1 MEKAPTSDLSN
12 QIKNYEK
19 LHEIYQDYAQ
29 TLEDFFKN
37 ACQEA
42 VPQAIIQTRAKSLSS
57 FAEKAIRKAKEYPDP
72 INQFGDLCGARIIVH
87 TSEQV
92 KWVNE
97 FIESNFDV
105 IEKEDVQKRL
115 GENQFGYLSIH
126 YIVKLLPEHN
136 YVIPMKTHRELLGKK
151 AEVQVKTIL
160 QHAWSDIL
168 HDRTYKRNIKLPEDI
183 KRNSAILAALLEE
196 SDDKFG
202 QVVERTDNYF
212 LNYSAYMT
220 REEIIKEIKTLKEIL
235 QLEPKEENKPSTALK
250 LARLTS
256 LISSD
261 PNIVIDQLEP
271 YQNIQGKERHYIMLE
286 LGYAICKAH
295 RNNPKSDE
303 YKKGQDLFETVLDN
317 CTNSNCSG
325 VIDKNQISAL
335 RARAH
340 AKLAW
345 SDEPFKEKIYK
356 VSDQYQKALK
366 SEPCNPYF
374 LTESLAYKCALHKTN
389 AIPEELHIQIN
400 AALATCTS
408 HALAGMELPQAH
420 FSRGRLYLLMG
431 EYDTAYGYYAL
442 GIHHFLDKE
451 HFTPNDALEREEEWL
466 NLLACPDE
474 DENIDHIRT
483 LLLLGKA
490 VLDDKDAKKELFK
503 DSQKTKMPEII
514 GDVMIVAGGASY
526 MNNADCKKAREL
538 ISVVLHGFEGTIIS
552 GGTTAGI
559 PGIVGEVANDLIKA
573 GKKIK
578 LYGYI
583 PTHLPSDAPKSPYYH
598 AITCSDRNFSAEQL
612 HQSWIDI
619 LKAGIDPASV
629 KLIGINGGKISMM
642 EYKLAAA
649 LGAKTSIIL
658 KTGRAADELAADAEW
673 NKAPNMMFIPN
684 DPASISQFLF
694 QEKYPF
700 DPEKKEELAQH
711 AHQAY
716 FDKRIKEN
724 SDDALKYWSNLDE
737 NLRNSNR
744 QQVECSVINLRKA
757 GFDVKLVEIPDPQK
771 ETFSDEEIE
780 ILAELEHGR
789 WNAERLLEGWRYG
802 PVKDG
807 AQKTNPSLIAWE
819 DLSNKIKEYDREAVK
834 AFPEILAKAGL
845 EIFRMKDQ
853 KNIFVRTKELLAT
866 KFEFSK
872 EKPKK

>member
-1 MEKAPTSDLSN
+1 MEKATTSDLSN

-19 LHEIYQDYAQ
+19 LYEIYQAYAL

-87 TSEQV
+87 TNEQV

-97 FIESNFDV
+97 FVEKNFEV
-105 IEKEDVQKRL
+105 VEKEDVQRRL

-126 YIVKLLPEHN
+126 YIVKLMPEHD
-136 YVIPMKTHRELLGKK
+136 YVIPKQTHRELIGKK

-168 HDRTYKRNIKLPEDI
+168 HDRTYKRSIKLPEDI

-220 REEIIKEIKTLKEIL
+220 REEIIKEIETLQEIL
-235 QLEPKEENKPSTALK
+235 QLEPNKENKPSTALK

-261 PNIVIDQLEP
+261 PNTVINQLEP
-271 YQNIQGKERHYIMLE
+271 YLGVQGKERPYIMLE
-286 LGYAICKAH
+286 LGYAICRAH
-295 RNNPKSDE
+295 RNNPKSKE
-303 YKKGQDLFETVLDN
+303 YKKGQELFETVLET
-317 CTNSNCSG
+317 CSEMKCSG
-325 VIDKNQISAL
+325 VIDKSQIAAL
-335 RARAH
+335 IAQVY

-345 SDEPFKEKIYK
+345 SYEPLKGRINKT
-356 VSDQYQKALK
+356 SDLYYKALK

-374 LTESLAYKCALHKTN
+374 LSESLAYKCALRKMN
-389 AIPEELHIQIN
+389 AVPEELHIQIK
-400 AALATCTS
+400 AAIATCTS

-420 FSRGRLYLLMG
+420 FSRGRLCLLMG
-431 EYDTAYGYYAL
+431 EYETAYGYYAL

-466 NLLACPDE
+466 NLLACPDD
-474 DENIDHIRT
+474 DENIDHVRT
-483 LLLLGKA
+483 LLMLGKT
-490 VLDDKDAKKELFK
+490 VSGDEEAKKELFK
-503 DSQKTKMPEII
+503 NSQKTKMPEIR

-526 MNNADCKKAREL
+526 MNNADYKTAREL
-538 ISVVLHGFEGTIIS
+538 IRIALHGFEGTIIS

-559 PGIVGEVANDLIKA
+559 PGIVGEVVNELLNA
-573 GKKIK
+573 GKRIT
-578 LYGYI
+578 LLGYI
-583 PTHLPSDAPKSPYYH
+583 PTHLPSDAPKSPYYKT
-598 AITCSDRNFSAEQL
+598 IKCSGGNFSAEQL

-658 KTGRAADELAADAEW
+658 KTGRAADELADDTEW
-673 NKAPNMMFIPN
+673 KKTPNMMFIPN

-700 DPEKKEELAQH
+700 DPKKKEELAQH

-724 SDDALKYWSNLDE
+724 PDDALRYWVDLKE

-744 QQVECSVINLRKA
+744 LQVECSVINLRKA
-757 GFDVKLVEIPDPQK
+757 GFDVQPVEKPDPQK

-789 WNAERLLEGWRYG
+789 WNAERLLEGWKYG

-807 AQKTNPSLIAWE
+807 TQKINPSLIAWE

-834 AFPEILAKAGL
+834 AFSEILAKAGL
-845 EIFRMKDQ
+845 EIFRMKNQ
-853 KNIFVRTKELLAT
+853 KKIFDKTKEMLAM
-866 KFEFSK
+866 KYEFSK